1 MDHEQEEE
9 SEHSFYEFDLA
20 EPIVKAIRETGYS
33 VPTPIQVQAIPLI
46 MEGRDVLGCAQ
57 TGTGKTAAFALP
69 VIHRLT
75 QCRQPPKNQIRKVR
89 ALVLT
94 PTRELAAQVDESFR
108 TYGKHSPL
116 RHALVFGGVGATRQI
131 KTLKPGV
138 DILVATPGR
147 LLDLLK
153 QEHVDL
159 GYVEILVLDEADRML
174 DMGFLPDVTELIREL
189 PTARQTLFFSATMP
203 PDIVDLASSI
213 LQDPAEIH
221 VAPEHPTVEAVD
233 QYVYHVEKHN
243 KLQLL
248 MHFLMSRQASRV
260 LVFVKMKHHA
270 DRVAGQLVRHDIKA
284 DAIHS
289 DKTQLMREKALAD
302 FKANRV
308 NVLVA
313 TDIAARGIDV
323 DGITHVVNYDVPRDC
338 ETYVHRIGRTA
349 RAGNRGIAVTFCEP
363 EDEDA
368 LRAIERFIRCVL
380 LVETDH
386 PEYPPAPTRAP
397 ELQREAPSDR
407 AKTRHRRGRS
417 KKEVAKENKETTA
430 PRSAVGQDIK
440 PRRQPPREKQFR
452 PEKQGKKRSGQT
464 RKRG

>member
-1 MDHEQEEE
+1 MDQEEE
-9 SEHSFYEFDLA
+9 VVEHSFYEFDLA
-20 EPIVKAIRETGYS
+20 EPIVKAIRETGYKI
-33 VPTPIQVQAIPLI
+33 PTPIQILAIPLI

-69 VIHRLT
+69 IIHRLT
-75 QCRQPPKNQIRKVR
+75 QCRQPPRNQIRKVR

-94 PTRELAAQVDESFR
+94 PTRELASQVDESFR

-116 RHALVFGGVGATRQI
+116 RHALVFGGVGAARQI
-131 KTLKPGV
+131 KALKPGV

-147 LLDLLK
+147 LIDLLK

-159 GYVEILVLDEADRML
+159 GHVEILVLDEADRML

-203 PDIVDLASSI
+203 RDIVDLASSI
-213 LQDPAEIH
+213 LRDPEEIH
-221 VAPEHPTVEAVD
+221 VTPEHPTVEAVD
-233 QYVYHVEKHN
+233 QWVYHVEKHN
-243 KLQLL
+243 KLNLL
-248 MHFLMSRQASRV
+248 IHYLMSHNAGRA
-260 LVFVKMKHHA
+260 LVFVNMKHHA

-289 DKTQLMREKALAD
+289 DKTQLMREKALSD

-349 RAGNRGIAVTFCEP
+349 RAGNRGVAVTFCQQ

-368 LRAIERFIRCVL
+368 LREIERYIRCVL
-380 LVETDH
+380 LVGSDH

-397 ELQREAPSDR
+397 EAPREAPSDR
-407 AKTRHRRGRS
+407 ARTRHRRGKS
-417 KKEVAKENKETTA
+417 KTEENRETKA
-430 PRSAVGQDIK
+430 PRSSVGQDIK
-440 PRRQPPREKQFR
+440 PRRSPPREMQFR
-452 PEKQGKKRSGQT
+452 SEKQGKKKGGQT
-464 RKRG
+464 KKRG